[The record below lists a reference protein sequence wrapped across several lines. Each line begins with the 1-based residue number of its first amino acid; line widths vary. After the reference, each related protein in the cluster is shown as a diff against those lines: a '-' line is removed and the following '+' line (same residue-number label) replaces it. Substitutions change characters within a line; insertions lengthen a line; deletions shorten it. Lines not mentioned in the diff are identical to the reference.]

1 MSDEFC
7 SFFGR
12 NVDKVNCLKIV
23 WPLAAQLA
31 VSLHAALSGRIFG
44 YQQSKKVF
52 FSRGTGFVSSANGHP
67 SELGHGE
74 ERWRDAEIHVL
85 FLSYY
90 LQVRVDE
97 LSYRWLLS
105 LHTDLKACGC
115 VCLWFSPVFSCFVP

>member
-1 MSDEFC
+1 M
-7 SFFGR
+7 
-12 NVDKVNCLKIV
+12 
-23 WPLAAQLA
+23 QLCPEGFLDT
-31 VSLHAALSGRIFG
+31 SSR
-44 YQQSKKVF
+44 KKH

-115 VCLWFSPVFSCFVP
+115 VCLWFLASVFMLRAVTLGL